1 MKTFIITSIGLVF
14 VTLIVE
20 IFCPAKVMKTSLYM
34 AFSLVALVVI
44 VDGLKGIFKNETAGS
59 LEFPTLKLEQSS
71 SEIFSQS
78 VKSTERQIEGTL
90 KNEGITVGQVEL
102 DYYVDELKVVITGA
116 SVKIDNLQDV
126 EKSKKII
133 RELTGLKDEEIEI
146 WASS

>member
-1 MKTFIITSIGLVF
+1 MKTFIISSIGLVL
-14 VTLIVE
+14 VALIVE

-78 VKSTERQIEGTL
+78 VKSTERQIESTL

-146 WASS
+146 WGSS